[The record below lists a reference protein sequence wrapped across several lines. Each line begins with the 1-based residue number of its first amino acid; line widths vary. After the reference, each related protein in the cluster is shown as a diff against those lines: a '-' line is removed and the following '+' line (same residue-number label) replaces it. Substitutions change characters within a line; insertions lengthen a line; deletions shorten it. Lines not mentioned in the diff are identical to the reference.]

1 MEDIM
6 KAKTKR
12 AVKSA
17 AGTVVIAAVA
27 AGLVLTTVQFRGTG
41 RAVQLE
47 SQDETAGYALD
58 ETAESLD
65 ELMLT
70 AGRKSIGSSFT
81 MLGQSTGETD
91 QTDGKEE
98 VAGSGDVEVVKVRIG
113 SVSTSS
119 AKKTPL
125 DQYFSDRAIVNPDRV
140 DQYLNI
146 RSEAES
152 TGDDSIVGIAQLD
165 QVLQVL
171 SRKDGWSQVV
181 CGDVTGW
188 VDSSYLLTG
197 SAAADYIEA
206 NADAYAEV
214 SVPSMNIRLNKSTT
228 SDILMTA
235 VQGEAFPLVSMED
248 GWAYVKLGDIL
259 CGYMAGNCVTIN
271 YVWNDL
277 ILATEVAGAAAD
289 EVVDMTQAANRTPV
303 VDPLAVIGQTTEAAA
318 EETQPVSS
326 EQAAGSSSADAPA
339 ASEGQA
345 PEETQPS
352 AEESG
357 AADPVP
363 TVPAETEPAVTD
375 PALTAPAATDP
386 APTEP
391 APTEPVPT
399 EPETPAQ
406 ATITGIEAFYNG
418 STQKTEGE
426 VVGRSEV
433 MLYVY
438 YSDGSIRIET
448 DGWTSDDIGMLLHA
462 GQEVITISYAGFSSN
477 IVLEVLPAATE
488 PVPTEPAPT
497 EPAPTEP
504 IQPAPTEPAPT
515 EPIQPAPTEPVPTEP
530 TQPAPTEPAPTEP
543 VPTEPVPTE
552 PAPTEPADQPQ
563 EAYVPNV
570 ALSGQLTYYTLSLCS
585 QYGVDSSIIF
595 SVMYQESKFNPSA
608 VSGSG
613 AIGLMQIIPRFSQA
627 RMSKLG
633 VADLYD
639 ARSNILVGV
648 DMLAE
653 YYYAEGSWIGALTRY
668 RYGTSSG
675 STDYAAMI
683 LSRAGM
689 FQ

>member
-58 ETAESLD
+58 GTAESLD

-81 MLGQSTGETD
+81 MLGQSTGETAADQD

-125 DQYFSDRAIVNPDRV
+125 DQYFSDRAIVNPNRV

-188 VDSSYLLTG
+188 VDSRYLLTG

-363 TVPAETEPAVTD
+363 TVPAETEPAATD

-386 APTEP
+386 APTEPAPTAPAATDPVP

-418 STQKTEGE
+418 SAQKTEGE

-433 MLYVY
+433 TLYVY

-504 IQPAPTEPAPT
+504 
-515 EPIQPAPTEPVPTEP
+515 
-530 TQPAPTEPAPTEP
+530 
-543 VPTEPVPTE
+543 
-552 PAPTEPADQPQ
+552 ADQPQ

-608 VSGSG
+608 VSGAG

-633 VADLYD
+633 VTDLYD